1 MVVVQSPGESVGRRQ
16 LELGRAQHQRGRRA
30 RPAGAISNRDRAGAL
45 LPVIDRA
52 NVWTQTAS
60 DPAFA
65 RWTARRNWIDSTL
78 TLIEHEGDTQTSPLA
93 RLDHVIAKFV
103 GNIDLTALATRDANG
118 RAWPPTWRRSTLDL
132 DGFRFLV
139 RCRAL
144 LAAGTAGAAGS
155 SRLTGQP
162 PGPDSPWPET
172 PGRWWRLRAGGGRFR
187 GFNER

>member
-1 MVVVQSPGESVGRRQ
+1 M
-16 LELGRAQHQRGRRA
+16 
-30 RPAGAISNRDRAGAL
+30 SNRDRAGAL

-118 RAWPPTWRRSTLDL
+118 EGLAADLAPINPGSGRVPVPGPLPRPAGRRHRRQQLADRSHARDPIRPGL
-132 DGFRFLV
+132 RP
-139 RCRAL
+139 RAL
-144 LAAGTAGAAGS
+144 VAAP
-155 SRLTGQP
+155 R
-162 PGPDSPWPET
+162 
-172 PGRWWRLRAGGGRFR
+172 GRR
-187 GFNER
+187 